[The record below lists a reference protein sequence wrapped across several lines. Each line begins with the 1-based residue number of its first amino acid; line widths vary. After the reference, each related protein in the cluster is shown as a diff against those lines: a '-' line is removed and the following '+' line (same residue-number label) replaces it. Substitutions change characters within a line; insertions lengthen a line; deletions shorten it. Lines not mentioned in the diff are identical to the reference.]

1 MKLIFVKNIQF
12 TRLIKADGRL
22 REFNFRKLGGLQEGQ
37 FSIDV
42 ADERGNRL
50 LFKMSKE
57 DQLWKIVDGNDL
69 PSWVVSATSI
79 LHDKIEEVMTAN
91 MPEQEEQHP
100 Q

>member
-1 MKLIFVKNIQF
+1 MKLLFVKNIQF

-42 ADERGNRL
+42 ADERGNRI

-57 DQLWKIVDGNDL
+57 DQLWKIVDKSNL
-69 PSWVVSATSI
+69 PDWVINSSNT
-79 LHDKIEEVMTAN
+79 LHDKIEEVMTAH
-91 MPEQEEQHP
+91 MPEQEEQ
-100 Q
+100 QQQ

>member
-1 MKLIFVKNIQF
+1 MKLVFVKNIQF

-50 LFKMSKE
+50 LFKMIKE
-57 DQLWKIVDGNDL
+57 DQLWKIMDSNDL
-69 PSWVVSATSI
+69 PSWVISSTSI